1 MILVGAGWRA
11 RALTL
16 VLTTGLITIFILVI
30 SVIGKWS
37 VVRVALRGSLSH
49 QPVVAAGCPPR
60 GARRGP
66 YGSTKNSHGRLRALA
81 LAPPIFVDPA
91 RSRARNASAGPRLR
105 AAPVTPLLC
114 AEGATLQPS
123 GSSSLE
129 KLKKSS

>member
-1 MILVGAGWRA
+1 VLA
-11 RALTL
+11 RATLTLTL
-16 VLTTGLITIFILVI
+16 VLTTGLITIFIVVI
-30 SVIGKWS
+30 SVIRKWS

-49 QPVVAAGCPPR
+49 QPVVAAGC
-60 GARRGP
+60 RRGP
-66 YGSTKNSHGRLRALA
+66 YGSTKNSPGRLRALA
-81 LAPPIFVDPA
+81 LRGLAPPIFVAPA

>member
-1 MILVGAGWRA
+1 VLRA
-11 RALTL
+11 PTLTL

-49 QPVVAAGCPPR
+49 QPVVAAGC
-60 GARRGP
+60 RRGP
-66 YGSTKNSHGRLRALA
+66 YGSTKNSPGRLRALA
-81 LAPPIFVDPA
+81 LAPPIFVAHA

>member
-1 MILVGAGWRA
+1 MGLFTVSGRCLFA

-60 GARRGP
+60 AGRFDKKFTRSVAGACVSPSYIRR
-66 YGSTKNSHGRLRALA
+66 SCT
-81 LAPPIFVDPA
+81 F
-91 RSRARNASAGPRLR
+91 
-105 AAPVTPLLC
+105 
-114 AEGATLQPS
+114 
-123 GSSSLE
+123 
-129 KLKKSS
+129 KS